1 MTKKNQHELSIE
13 KKAII
18 VGMFKAGKTCS
29 AISRDLRYPQT
40 TISSVVCHFKTCNT
54 VETLKQTGC
63 PKTLNTRNLRVLAHE
78 LKENCQTKMANI
90 AELLPINVSTRTARH
105 QAHEIGFH
113 N

>member
-29 AISRDLRYPQT
+29 AISRDLRYPRT
-40 TISSVVCHFKTCNT
+40 TISSVVCRFKTRNT
-54 VETLKQTGC
+54 VETPKRTGR
-63 PKTLNTRNLRVLAHE
+63 PKTLNERNLRVLAHE
-78 LKENCQTKMANI
+78 LKENRQAKMADI
-90 AELLPINVSTRTARH
+90 AELLPVDVSTRTARRR
-105 QAHEIGFH
+105 AHEIGFH